1 MASILPGE
9 LIRELRKRDLHIITS
24 FHHSRHIFNY
34 FTPGFR
40 NGATAGLNKAWD
52 TADLQNGDLYGYP
65 LMKDRTLAH
74 DRWLIKLKE
83 VIDNYRPDQIWF
95 DFGLG
100 SIPENYKQKM
110 AAYFYNQDK
119 KWGKELIITR
129 KNDNLHPGIGVV
141 DIERGRIKGMGQ
153 ELWQTDDSTAYNS
166 WLWVKDLKVKP
177 PTEMVHELIDIVSKN
192 GVLLLNVC
200 PKADGMISTDLQ
212 RALKTSGCQ
221 LVKQQGGLDIV
232 FTQFE
237 AGMGPQSFRIQKE
250 GQRRIRIFGDSMGAM
265 YGGLELAEM
274 ICLRGGLHAVEEK
287 ARKPYV
293 LRRGLKFNIP
303 FDGRTPSYDDTGTAA
318 QENIATMW
326 DFTYWKHF
334 LDTMVRN
341 RYNVLSLW
349 TTNPYAG
356 MVKLP
361 KYPGVNFDDVGRVTQ
376 RLTPKFHNH
385 FQAYDVFGSA
395 NHTIIKKICLDD
407 KIAYWTRA
415 FDYAESLGIEIY
427 MFHWNIFLWN
437 ADGKHGITYDQD
449 NLKTIVYMRYVVK
462 RMLETYPQIDGIGV
476 STGENVKRKHPWKI
490 GIEDWLYETYGFGV
504 LDTLKENPERRL
516 RFIFRHLWSDLSK
529 SAKAFEGYDVPFNTS
544 HKYARARLYSTTTSP
559 TQSRTGR
566 PMPKPPRRNTN
577 RNSYH
582 VHTIWIGRRY

>member
-1 MASILPGE
+1 
-9 LIRELRKRDLHIITS
+9 
-24 FHHSRHIFNY
+24 
-34 FTPGFR
+34 
-40 NGATAGLNKAWD
+40 
-52 TADLQNGDLYGYP
+52 
-65 LMKDRTLAH
+65 
-74 DRWLIKLKE
+74 
-83 VIDNYRPDQIWF
+83 
-95 DFGLG
+95 
-100 SIPENYKQKM
+100 
-110 AAYFYNQDK
+110 
-119 KWGKELIITR
+119 
-129 KNDNLHPGIGVV
+129 
-141 DIERGRIKGMGQ
+141 
-153 ELWQTDDSTAYNS
+153 
-166 WLWVKDLKVKP
+166 
-177 PTEMVHELIDIVSKN
+177 
-192 GVLLLNVC
+192 
-200 PKADGMISTDLQ
+200 
-212 RALKTSGCQ
+212 
-221 LVKQQGGLDIV
+221 
-232 FTQFE
+232 
-237 AGMGPQSFRIQKE
+237 
-250 GQRRIRIFGDSMGAM
+250 MGAM

-361 KYPGVNFDDVGRVTQ
+361 KYPDVNFDDVGRVTQ

-385 FQAYDVFGSA
+385 FQAYDVFDSA
-395 NHTIIKKICLDD
+395 NHTIIKKISLDD
-407 KIAYWTRA
+407 KIAYWTRV

-476 STGENVKRKHPWKI
+476 SAGENVKRKHPWKI
-490 GIEDWLYETYGFGV
+490 GIEDWLYETYGLGV

-559 TQSRTGR
+559 YLDFEYREKVEQTDVPCWLNFRNDDLFVHRWGNPDYTREFLANLPRDVMQWEAGYYMGADSYVWGKELNATLTDMVSMAHLGRYYADKIRGAADLAVYRADKQCIQHHPLAVTHLANAVEDWQAYAQTATSQYKPQLLSR
-566 PMPKPPRRNTN
+566 
-577 RNSYH
+577 SHYLD
-582 VHTIWIGRRY
+582 W